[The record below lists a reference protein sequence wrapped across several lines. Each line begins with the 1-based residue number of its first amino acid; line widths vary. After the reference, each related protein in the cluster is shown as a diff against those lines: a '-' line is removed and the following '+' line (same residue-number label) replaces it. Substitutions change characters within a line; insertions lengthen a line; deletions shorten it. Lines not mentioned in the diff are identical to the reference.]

1 MTYNEFKT
9 RMTEDVKKYMDG
21 NHPGYEVSLEK
32 VAKVNR
38 DFVEMIAISNKDTHK
53 GPEIDVKELWDDA
66 NRRGMSYEE
75 MSREVMKRLDLTL
88 KEVPEVVIDD
98 LIDFK
103 SRAILTL
110 INTEKNQN
118 MLSYVPHREYY
129 EFSIVYRIIVHEDE
143 EATTSGIVT
152 NEMLEKAGYTEEELY
167 KFAYENTRKDV
178 NISKMFGMYVL
189 TTKRGMYG
197 AASILFPE
205 MIKEI
210 ADHYGCDLYLI
221 PSSTCEWM
229 AVPVR
234 TISGSGGA
242 AEVNEMIREANSV
255 AVEEEEILGERCYY
269 YDYKTGEIRLA
280 Q

>member
-1 MTYNEFKT
+1 MTYSEFKT

-21 NHPGYEVSLEK
+21 NHPGYEVSLEN

-38 DFVEMIAISNKDTHK
+38 DFVEMIAISNKDTHE
-53 GPEIDVKELWDDA
+53 GPVIDVKELWDDA
-66 NRRGMSYEE
+66 KRRGMSYEE

-98 LIDFK
+98 LNDFK

-118 MLSYVPHREYY
+118 MLSYVPYRAYY

-210 ADHYGCDLYLI
+210 ADHCGCDLYLI

>member
-1 MTYNEFKT
+1 MTYSEFKT

-21 NHPGYEVSLEK
+21 NHPGYEVSLEN

-38 DFVEMIAISNKDTHK
+38 DFVEMIAISNKDTHE
-53 GPEIDVKELWDDA
+53 GPAIDVKELWDDA
-66 NRRGMSYEE
+66 KRRGMSYEE

-98 LIDFK
+98 LNDFK

-118 MLSYVPHREYY
+118 ILSYVPYRAYY

>member
-1 MTYNEFKT
+1 MTYSEFKT

-38 DFVEMIAISNKDTHK
+38 DFVEMIAISNKDTHE
-53 GPEIDVKELWDDA
+53 GPAIDVKELWDDA
-66 NRRGMSYEE
+66 KRRGMSYEE

-98 LIDFK
+98 LNDFK

-118 MLSYVPHREYY
+118 ILSYVPYRAYY

-210 ADHYGCDLYLI
+210 ADHCGCDLYLI

-234 TISGSGGA
+234 TISGGA
-242 AEVNEMIREANSV
+242 AEVNKMIREANSV

-269 YDYKTGEIRLA
+269 YDYKTGEIRVA

>member
-1 MTYNEFKT
+1 MTYSEFKT

-21 NHPGYEVSLEK
+21 NHPGYEVSLGN

-38 DFVEMIAISNKDTHK
+38 DFVEMIAISNKDTHA
-53 GPEIDVKELWDDA
+53 GPAIDVKELWDDA

-98 LIDFK
+98 LVDFE
-103 SRAILTL
+103 SRVILTL
-110 INTEKNQN
+110 INTEKNKN
-118 MLSYVPHREYY
+118 MLSHVPHRAYY

-143 EATTSGIVT
+143 EAKTSGIVT
-152 NEMLEKAGYTEEELY
+152 NKMLEKAGYTEEELY

-178 NISKMFGMYVL
+178 VACSVFGLTVL
-189 TTKRGMYG
+189 TTNRRMFG

-205 MIKEI
+205 LVKEI
-210 ADHYGCDLYLI
+210 ADHCGCDLYLI

-229 AVPVR
+229 VVPVR
-234 TISGSGGA
+234 TISGGA
-242 AEVNEMIREANSV
+242 AEVNKMIREANSV
-255 AVEEEEILGERCYY
+255 VVEEEEILGERCYY

-280 Q
+280 

>member
-1 MTYNEFKT
+1 MTYSEFKT

-21 NHPGYEVSLEK
+21 NHPGYEVSLEN

-38 DFVEMIAISNKDTHK
+38 DFVEMIAISNKDTHE
-53 GPEIDVKELWDDA
+53 GPAIDVKELWDDA

-98 LIDFK
+98 LNDFK

-269 YDYKTGEIRLA
+269 YDYKTGEIRVA

>member
-1 MTYNEFKT
+1 
-9 RMTEDVKKYMDG
+9 MTEDVKKYMDG
-21 NHPGYEVSLEK
+21 NHPGYEVSLEN

-38 DFVEMIAISNKDTHK
+38 DFVEMIAISNKDTHE
-53 GPEIDVKELWDDA
+53 GPAIDVKELWDDA
-66 NRRGMSYEE
+66 KRRGMSYEE

-88 KEVPEVVIDD
+88 KEVPEVVLDD

-103 SRAILTL
+103 SRVILTL

-118 MLSYVPHREYY
+118 ILSYVPHRTYY
-129 EFSIVYRIIVHEDE
+129 EFSIVCRFIAHEDE

-152 NEMLEKAGYTEEELY
+152 NKMLEKAGYTEEELY

-178 NISKMFGMYVL
+178 DISKMFGMYVL
-189 TTKRGMYG
+189 TTKRRMYG

-205 MIKEI
+205 MVKEI
-210 ADHYGCDLYLI
+210 ADHCGCDLYLI

-234 TISGSGGA
+234 TISGGA
-242 AEVNEMIREANSV
+242 AEVNKMIREANSV
-255 AVEEEEILGERCYY
+255 IVEEEEILGERCYY
-269 YDYKTGEIRLA
+269 YDYKTGEIRVA

>member
-38 DFVEMIAISNKDTHK
+38 DFVEMIAISNKDTHE
-53 GPEIDVKELWDDA
+53 GPAIDVKELWDDA
-66 NRRGMSYEE
+66 KRRGMSYEE

-98 LIDFK
+98 LNDFK

-118 MLSYVPHREYY
+118 MLSYVPHRVYY

-210 ADHYGCDLYLI
+210 ADHCGCDLYLI

-234 TISGSGGA
+234 TISGGA
-242 AEVNEMIREANSV
+242 AEVNKMIREANSV
-255 AVEEEEILGERCYY
+255 AVEEEEILGERSYY
-269 YDYKTGEIRLA
+269 YDYKTGEIRVA

>member
-1 MTYNEFKT
+1 MTYSEFKT

-38 DFVEMIAISNKDTHK
+38 DFVEMIAISNKDTHE
-53 GPEIDVKELWDDA
+53 GPAIDVKELWDDA

-98 LIDFK
+98 LNDFK

-152 NEMLEKAGYTEEELY
+152 NEMLEKAWYTEEELY

>member
-38 DFVEMIAISNKDTHK
+38 DFVEMIAISNKDTHE
-53 GPEIDVKELWDDA
+53 GPAIDVKELWDDA
-66 NRRGMSYEE
+66 KRRGMSYEE
-75 MSREVMKRLDLTL
+75 MSREVKKRLDLTL

-98 LIDFK
+98 LNDFK

-118 MLSYVPHREYY
+118 MLSYVPHRAYY

>member
-1 MTYNEFKT
+1 MTYSEFKT

-21 NHPGYEVSLEK
+21 NHPGYEVSLEN

-38 DFVEMIAISNKDTHK
+38 DFVEMIAISNKDTHE
-53 GPEIDVKELWDDA
+53 GPAIDVKELWDDA
-66 NRRGMSYEE
+66 KRRGMSYEE

-98 LIDFK
+98 LNDFK
-103 SRAILTL
+103 SKAILTL

-118 MLSYVPHREYY
+118 MLSYVPHRVYY

-234 TISGSGGA
+234 TISGGA
-242 AEVNEMIREANSV
+242 AEVNKMIREANSV
-255 AVEEEEILGERCYY
+255 AVEEEEILGERSYY
-269 YDYKTGEIRLA
+269 YDYKTGEIRVA

>member
-1 MTYNEFKT
+1 MTYSEFKT
-9 RMTEDVKKYMDG
+9 RMTEDVKKYMDC
-21 NHPGYEVSLEK
+21 NHPGYEVSLEN

-38 DFVEMIAISNKDTHK
+38 DFVEMIAISNKDTHE
-53 GPEIDVKELWDDA
+53 GPAIDVKELWDDA
-66 NRRGMSYEE
+66 KRRGMSYEE
-75 MSREVMKRLDLTL
+75 MSREVKKRLDLTL

-98 LIDFK
+98 LNDFK

-189 TTKRGMYG
+189 TTKRGIYG

>member
-1 MTYNEFKT
+1 MSKGIMTYSEFKT
-9 RMTEDVKKYMDG
+9 RMTEDVKKYMSE
-21 NHPGYEVSLEK
+21 NHPGYEVSLQN
-32 VAKVNR
+32 VTKVNR
-38 DFVEMIAISNKDTHK
+38 DFVEMIAISNKDTHE
-53 GPEIDVKELWDDA
+53 GPAIDVKELWDDA

-75 MSREVMKRLDLTL
+75 MSREVMKRLDLTF
-88 KEVPEVVIDD
+88 VIDD
-98 LIDFK
+98 LNDFK

-210 ADHYGCDLYLI
+210 ADHCGCDLYLI

>member
-1 MTYNEFKT
+1 MTYSEFKT

-21 NHPGYEVSLEK
+21 NHPGYEVSLEN

-38 DFVEMIAISNKDTHK
+38 DFVEMIAISNKDTHE
-53 GPEIDVKELWDDA
+53 GPAIDVKELWDDA

-88 KEVPEVVIDD
+88 KEIPEVVIDD
-98 LIDFK
+98 LNDFK

-152 NEMLEKAGYTEEELY
+152 NEMLEEAGYTEEELY

-229 AVPVR
+229 AAPVR

>member
-1 MTYNEFKT
+1 MTYSEFKT

-38 DFVEMIAISNKDTHK
+38 DFVEMIAISNKDTHE
-53 GPEIDVKELWDDA
+53 GPAIDVKELWDDA
-66 NRRGMSYEE
+66 KRRGMSYEE
-75 MSREVMKRLDLTL
+75 MSREVKKRLDLTL

-98 LIDFK
+98 LNDFK

-118 MLSYVPHREYY
+118 MLSYVPHRAYY

-178 NISKMFGMYVL
+178 NISKMFGMYAL

-210 ADHYGCDLYLI
+210 ADHCGCDLYLI

-234 TISGSGGA
+234 TISGGA
-242 AEVNEMIREANSV
+242 AEVNKMIREANSV
-255 AVEEEEILGERCYY
+255 TVEEEEILGERCYY
-269 YDYKTGEIRLA
+269 YDYKTGEIRVA

>member
-32 VAKVNR
+32 IAKVNR
-38 DFVEMIAISNKDTHK
+38 DFVEMIAISNKDTHE
-53 GPEIDVKELWDDA
+53 GPAIDVKELWDDA
-66 NRRGMSYEE
+66 KRRGMSYEE

-98 LIDFK
+98 LNDFK

-118 MLSYVPHREYY
+118 ILSYVPYRAYY

-210 ADHYGCDLYLI
+210 ADHCGCDLYLI

-234 TISGSGGA
+234 TISGGA
-242 AEVNEMIREANSV
+242 AEVNKMIREANSV

>member
-1 MTYNEFKT
+1 MTYSEFKT

-38 DFVEMIAISNKDTHK
+38 DFVEMIAISNKDTHEV
-53 GPEIDVKELWDDA
+53 PAIDVKELWDDA

-98 LIDFK
+98 LNDFK

-234 TISGSGGA
+234 TIAGSGGA

-255 AVEEEEILGERCYY
+255 AVEEEEILGERSYY
-269 YDYKTGEIRLA
+269 YDYKTGEIRVA

>member
-1 MTYNEFKT
+1 MTYSEFKT

-38 DFVEMIAISNKDTHK
+38 DFVEMIAISNKDTHE
-53 GPEIDVKELWDDA
+53 GPAIDVKELWDDA
-66 NRRGMSYEE
+66 KRRGMSYEE

-98 LIDFK
+98 LNDFK

-118 MLSYVPHREYY
+118 ILSYVPYRAYY

-205 MIKEI
+205 MVKEI
-210 ADHYGCDLYLI
+210 ADHCGCDLYLI

-269 YDYKTGEIRLA
+269 YDYKTGEIRVA

>member
-1 MTYNEFKT
+1 MTYSEFKT

-21 NHPGYEVSLEK
+21 NHPGYEVSLEN

-38 DFVEMIAISNKDTHK
+38 DFVEMIAISNKDTHE

-66 NRRGMSYEE
+66 KRRGMSYEE

-88 KEVPEVVIDD
+88 KEVPEVVLDD

-103 SRAILTL
+103 SRVILTL

>member
-1 MTYNEFKT
+1 MTYSEFKT

-21 NHPGYEVSLEK
+21 NHPGYEVSLEN

-38 DFVEMIAISNKDTHK
+38 DFVEMIAISNKDTHE
-53 GPEIDVKELWDDA
+53 GPAIDVKELWDDA

-98 LIDFK
+98 LNDFK

-143 EATTSGIVT
+143 EVTTSGIVT

-178 NISKMFGMYVL
+178 VISRIFGMYVL

-197 AASILFPE
+197 AASILFQE

-210 ADHYGCDLYLI
+210 ADHCGCGLYLM

-234 TISGSGGA
+234 TTSGGA
-242 AEVNEMIREANSV
+242 ADVNRMICEANSV

-269 YDYKTGEIRLA
+269 YDYKTGEIRVA

>member
-1 MTYNEFKT
+1 MTYSEFKT

-21 NHPGYEVSLEK
+21 NHPGYEVSLEN

-38 DFVEMIAISNKDTHK
+38 DFVEMIAISNKDTHE
-53 GPEIDVKELWDDA
+53 GPAIDVKELWDDA
-66 NRRGMSYEE
+66 KRRGMSYEE

-98 LIDFK
+98 LNDFK

-118 MLSYVPHREYY
+118 ILSYVPYRAYY

-210 ADHYGCDLYLI
+210 ADHCGCDLYLI

-234 TISGSGGA
+234 TISGGA
-242 AEVNEMIREANSV
+242 AEVNKMIREANSV
-255 AVEEEEILGERCYY
+255 TVEEEEILGERCYY
-269 YDYKTGEIRLA
+269 YDYKTGEIRVA

>member
-32 VAKVNR
+32 IAKVNR
-38 DFVEMIAISNKDTHK
+38 DFVEMIAISNKDTHE
-53 GPEIDVKELWDDA
+53 GPVIDVKELWDDA

-98 LIDFK
+98 LNDFK

-269 YDYKTGEIRLA
+269 YDYKTGEIRVA

>member
-1 MTYNEFKT
+1 MTYSEFKT

-21 NHPGYEVSLEK
+21 NHPGYEVSLEN

-38 DFVEMIAISNKDTHK
+38 DFVEMIAISNKDTHE
-53 GPEIDVKELWDDA
+53 GPAIDVKELWDDA

-75 MSREVMKRLDLTL
+75 MSREVMKILDLTL
-88 KEVPEVVIDD
+88 KEVTEVVIDD
-98 LIDFK
+98 LNDFK

>member
-1 MTYNEFKT
+1 MTYSEFKT

-21 NHPGYEVSLEK
+21 NHPGYEVSLEN

-38 DFVEMIAISNKDTHK
+38 DFVEMIAISNKDTHE
-53 GPEIDVKELWDDA
+53 GPAIDVKELWDDA

-98 LIDFK
+98 LNDFK

>member
-38 DFVEMIAISNKDTHK
+38 DFVEMIAISNKDTHE
-53 GPEIDVKELWDDA
+53 GPAIDVKELWDDA
-66 NRRGMSYEE
+66 KRRGMSYEE

-98 LIDFK
+98 LNDFK

-118 MLSYVPHREYY
+118 MLSYVPHRVYY

-210 ADHYGCDLYLI
+210 ADHCGCDLYLI

>member
-1 MTYNEFKT
+1 MTYSEFKT

-21 NHPGYEVSLEK
+21 NHPGYEVSLEN
-32 VAKVNR
+32 VANVNR
-38 DFVEMIAISNKDTHK
+38 DFVEMIAISNKDTHE
-53 GPEIDVKELWDDA
+53 GPAIDVKELWDDA

-98 LIDFK
+98 LNDFK
-103 SRAILTL
+103 SRAILPL

>member
-1 MTYNEFKT
+1 MTYSEFKT

-21 NHPGYEVSLEK
+21 NHPGYEVSLEN

-38 DFVEMIAISNKDTHK
+38 DFLEMIAISNKDTHE
-53 GPEIDVKELWDDA
+53 GPAIDVKELWDDA

-98 LIDFK
+98 LNDFK

>member
-1 MTYNEFKT
+1 MTYSEFKT

-38 DFVEMIAISNKDTHK
+38 DFVEMIAISNKDTH
-53 GPEIDVKELWDDA
+53 EELAIDVKELWDDA

-98 LIDFK
+98 LNDFK

>member
-38 DFVEMIAISNKDTHK
+38 DFVEMIAISNKDTHE
-53 GPEIDVKELWDDA
+53 GPAIDVKELWDDA

-98 LIDFK
+98 LNDFK

-255 AVEEEEILGERCYY
+255 AVEEEEILGERSYY
-269 YDYKTGEIRLA
+269 YDYKTGEIRVA

>member
-38 DFVEMIAISNKDTHK
+38 DFVEMIAISNKDTHE
-53 GPEIDVKELWDDA
+53 GPAIDVKELWDDA

-98 LIDFK
+98 LNDFK

-118 MLSYVPHREYY
+118 ILSYVPYRAYY

-210 ADHYGCDLYLI
+210 ADHCGCDLYLI

-234 TISGSGGA
+234 TISGGA
-242 AEVNEMIREANSV
+242 AEVNKMIREANSV

-269 YDYKTGEIRLA
+269 YDYKTGEIRVA

>member
-1 MTYNEFKT
+1 MTYSEFKT
-9 RMTEDVKKYMDG
+9 RMTEDVKKYMSE
-21 NHPGYEVSLEK
+21 NHPGYEVSLQN
-32 VAKVNR
+32 VTKVNR
-38 DFVEMIAISNKDTHK
+38 DFVEMIAISNKDTHE
-53 GPEIDVKELWDDA
+53 GPAIDVKELWDDA

-98 LIDFK
+98 LNDFK

-129 EFSIVYRIIVHEDE
+129 EFSIVYIIIVHEDE

-210 ADHYGCDLYLI
+210 ADHCGCDLYLI

>member
-1 MTYNEFKT
+1 MTYSEFKT

-21 NHPGYEVSLEK
+21 NHPGYEVSLEN

-38 DFVEMIAISNKDTHK
+38 DFVEMIAISNKDTHE
-53 GPEIDVKELWDDA
+53 GPAIDVKELWDDA

-98 LIDFK
+98 LNDFK

-242 AEVNEMIREANSV
+242 AEVNEMIREAYSV

>member
-1 MTYNEFKT
+1 MTYSEFKT

-21 NHPGYEVSLEK
+21 NHPGYEVSLEN
-32 VAKVNR
+32 VANVNR
-38 DFVEMIAISNKDTHK
+38 DFVEMIAISNKDTHE
-53 GPEIDVKELWDDA
+53 GPAIDVKELWDDA

-98 LIDFK
+98 LNDFK

-234 TISGSGGA
+234 TISGGA
-242 AEVNEMIREANSV
+242 AEVNKMIREANSV
-255 AVEEEEILGERCYY
+255 AVEEEEILGERSYY
-269 YDYKTGEIRLA
+269 YDYKTGEIRVA

>member
-1 MTYNEFKT
+1 MTYSEFKT

-21 NHPGYEVSLEK
+21 NHPGYEVSLEN

-38 DFVEMIAISNKDTHK
+38 DFVEMIAISNKDTHE
-53 GPEIDVKELWDDA
+53 GPAIDVKELWDDA

-98 LIDFK
+98 LNDFK

-210 ADHYGCDLYLI
+210 ADHCGCDLYLI

-234 TISGSGGA
+234 TISGGA

-269 YDYKTGEIRLA
+269 YDYKTGEIRVA

>member
-1 MTYNEFKT
+1 MTYSEFKT

-21 NHPGYEVSLEK
+21 NHPGYEVSLEN

-38 DFVEMIAISNKDTHK
+38 DFVEMIAISNKDTHEV
-53 GPEIDVKELWDDA
+53 PAIDVKELWDDA

-98 LIDFK
+98 LNDFK

>member
-1 MTYNEFKT
+1 MTYSEFKT

-21 NHPGYEVSLEK
+21 NHPGYEVSLEN

-53 GPEIDVKELWDDA
+53 GPAIDVKELWDDA

-98 LIDFK
+98 LTDFK
-103 SRAILTL
+103 SKAILTL
-110 INTEKNQN
+110 INTEKNKN
-118 MLSYVPHREYY
+118 ILSYVPHRAYY
-129 EFSIVYRIIVHEDE
+129 EFSIVYRIIAHEDE
-143 EATTSGIVT
+143 EATASGIVT

-178 NISKMFGMYVL
+178 VACSVFGLTAL
-189 TTKRGMYG
+189 TTNRRTFG

-205 MIKEI
+205 LVKEI
-210 ADHYGCDLYLI
+210 ADHCGCDLYLI
-221 PSSTCEWM
+221 PSSTCEWL

-234 TISGSGGA
+234 TISGGA
-242 AEVNEMIREANSV
+242 AEVNEMIREANSQ
-255 AVEEEEILGERCYY
+255 AVSEELILGERCYY